1 MRLLT
6 RANAGEARMFGTRR
20 DALKIMA
27 GAAAMTTAGAWFAR
41 GQDSSQ
47 RNPSKSTAS
56 GESPLD
62 PGVDPKRAKA
72 ILEENQKDIKKN
84 IEKLFQL
91 ASELKEE
98 VEKTD
103 ATTVLSLA
111 ILRKT
116 EEIEKLARQIRDRAK
131 G

>member
-1 MRLLT
+1 MV
-6 RANAGEARMFGTRR
+6 
-20 DALKIMA
+20 
-27 GAAAMTTAGAWFAR
+27 TAGAWRAR
-41 GQDSSQ
+41 GQDASQ
-47 RNPSKSTAS
+47 RNPSRTTAS

-62 PGVDPKRAKA
+62 PGMDPKRAKA

-111 ILRKT
+111 IVRKT
-116 EEIEKLARQIRDRAK
+116 EEIEKLAHQIRDRAK

>member
-1 MRLLT
+1 MY
-6 RANAGEARMFGTRR
+6 GTRR
-20 DALKIMA
+20 NALKLMV
-27 GAAAMTTAGAWFAR
+27 GATGVLATGAWIAR
-41 GQDSSQ
+41 AQDATR
-47 RNPSKSTAS
+47 RNPSKTSTS
-56 GESPLD
+56 GETPLD
-62 PGVDPKRAKA
+62 AGMDPKRAKT

-111 ILRKT
+111 MLRKT
-116 EEIEKLARQIRDRAK
+116 EEIEKLARVIRDRAK

>member
-1 MRLLT
+1 MY
-6 RANAGEARMFGTRR
+6 GTRR
-20 DALKIMA
+20 DALKLVA
-27 GAAAMTTAGAWFAR
+27 GAAALATAGSWLAR
-41 GQDSSQ
+41 AQDATQ
-47 RNPSKSTAS
+47 RSPKAN

-62 PGVDPKRAKA
+62 PGMDPKRAKA

-111 ILRKT
+111 LLRKT

>member
-6 RANAGEARMFGTRR
+6 RSNAGEAKMVGTRR
-20 DALKIMA
+20 DALKLVA
-27 GAAAMTTAGAWFAR
+27 GAAAMVTAGAWLAR
-41 GQDSSQ
+41 GQDATQ
-47 RNPSKSTAS
+47 RSPKAN

-62 PGVDPKRAKA
+62 AGMDPKRAKA

-91 ASELKEE
+91 ASDLKEE
-98 VEKTD
+98 VGKTD

-111 ILRKT
+111 IVRKT